1 MREFLKTRVK
11 AFQYAFSG
19 LWMAFRTQKNT
30 WIYLVV
36 TVAVLF
42 LSLVFQISSI
52 EWAIITITIA
62 FVWTSEIINT
72 SIETII
78 NLVSPDHHP
87 LAKAAKDLGAAAV
100 LVAAISSVF
109 VGIFILGPPLWE
121 IIVQALSH

>member
-1 MREFLKTRVK
+1 MREFLKTRVM

>member
-1 MREFLKTRVK
+1 
-11 AFQYAFSG
+11 
-19 LWMAFRTQKNT
+19 MAFRTQKNT

-42 LSLVFQISSI
+42 LSLVFQIASI